1 MRLIFLKG
9 INTFLI
15 LAIILISLVKNN
27 YIDSKTKKINKS
39 SNNSKIKKN
48 INKVQ
53 NIQAIL
59 DEIINYFENLNQE
72 IINNKVNKSISDKIN
87 EILYIK
93 LYTKLLSK
101 IQFMI
106 ISEFKKHLN
115 NKIDYYKELIRKKIM
130 LDANININNNNFNL
144 NNEEEEKE
152 IIKDCVEYGLS
163 PIDENYIICN
173 KYELFFLFICKK
185 IKFKYNFKNYF

>member
-1 MRLIFLKG
+1 MKLIFLKG

-72 IINNKVNKSISDKIN
+72 IINNNVNKSISDKIN
-87 EILYIK
+87 KILYIK
-93 LYTKLLSK
+93 LYTKLLSE

-115 NKIDYYKELIRKKIM
+115 NKIDYYKELIKKTIM
-130 LDANININNNNFNL
+130 LDENININNNNFNL
-144 NNEEEEKE
+144 NNKEEEKE

-173 KYELFFLFICKK
+173 KYE
-185 IKFKYNFKNYF
+185 